1 MENKLFRRRTV
12 KKSITKLQIRQIGQA
27 GLRFKQLLC
36 GRPHWGAGRYMN
48 KIKVQFYEDNTID
61 DNKLEFAVILAKY
74 QNKWIYCKHK
84 ERDTWEIPGG
94 HREKNEEILNT
105 AKRELKEE
113 TGAQDFTI
121 IPIAIYSVTVNN
133 KTNYGKLF
141 YSEVKEMSQ
150 NLEYEIEKIQLFDDI
165 PGKLTYPE
173 IQPYLY
179 KYIVSKINRN
189 RKEL

>member
-1 MENKLFRRRTV
+1 MIF
-12 KKSITKLQIRQIGQA
+12 KKFKADRQSSC
-27 GLRFKQLLC
+27 LRFKQLLC

-113 TGAQDFTI
+113 TGAQNFTI

-133 KTNYGKLF
+133 KTNYGELF

-165 PGKLTYPE
+165 PDKLTYPE

>member
-1 MENKLFRRRTV
+1 MLQNKLMEYF
-12 KKSITKLQIRQIGQA
+12 Q
-27 GLRFKQLLC
+27 
-36 GRPHWGAGRYMN
+36 YD
-48 KIKVQFYEDNTID
+48 Y
-61 DNKLEFAVILAKY
+61 
-74 QNKWIYCKHK
+74 
-84 ERDTWEIPGG
+84 
-94 HREKNEEILNT
+94 
-105 AKRELKEE
+105 
-113 TGAQDFTI
+113 
-121 IPIAIYSVTVNN
+121 PIAGYLVGQFFQESYYTRNYIYNNGYYTVTVNN

-165 PGKLTYPE
+165 PDKLTYPE

>member
-1 MENKLFRRRTV
+1 
-12 KKSITKLQIRQIGQA
+12 
-27 GLRFKQLLC
+27 
-36 GRPHWGAGRYMN
+36 MN

-133 KTNYGKLF
+133 KTNYG
-141 YSEVKEMSQ
+141 
-150 NLEYEIEKIQLFDDI
+150 
-165 PGKLTYPE
+165 
-173 IQPYLY
+173 
-179 KYIVSKINRN
+179 
-189 RKEL
+189 